1 MAMLVRTEGSNQGK
15 WVHSLGCRCV
25 LGRTPECDVSDV
37 FRGNSTASRLHAVL
51 ELVDGRYVVEDK
63 GSRNGTY
70 VNGQRVTGRTQ
81 LSNGDQLSIAG
92 VEFRFFEEDDAA
104 GRASSSQS
112 GDLGRIAYAEADE
125 SPSVLSSLD
134 VAALD
139 AGSSLTGFSAERL
152 RALVAMLKNLGRTLD
167 IDATLNELLTGLFA
181 IFSQAQH
188 GFVAFIV
195 PGQED
200 VIPRATHFRSEEAG
214 QHVRIS
220 RQLVRHVVSRREAI
234 RWSDEGSAGTAY
246 RTLSDL
252 KVRSALCAPLLDGD
266 GNAFGVV
273 QIDTDQ
279 PRHAFISE
287 DLEVIVGAVSQAA
300 MAVRFARLHE
310 ESLRHQAVQR
320 DLELARR
327 VQLGL
332 LPESYP
338 ECRGFEFF
346 VYYRAAYDVGGDYYD
361 FIKLPGD
368 RIALV
373 VADAAGK
380 GVSAALMM
388 AKVSGELK
396 YHLSCES
403 PGKALARMND
413 SLCASAT
420 DRFVT
425 LLAAILDRRSATLT
439 IVNAGH
445 WGPLRRRPNGTVEVV
460 AESTRGP
467 ALGILPD
474 RQYAEATVPI
484 EAGDLWMAYTD
495 GFTEATRS
503 GGEMF
508 GETRLRERLSASPGL
523 LQEAGEAIVREV
535 LEFLGDQPLSDDM
548 CLVGW
553 GKLSTAVER
562 ACEPGDVVLNAA
574 PATRKP

>member
-1 MAMLVRTEGSNQGK
+1 MAMLVRTQGSQQGK
-15 WVHSLGCRCV
+15 WVYTLGHRCM
-25 LGRTPECDVSDV
+25 LGRTPECDISDV
-37 FRGNSTASRLHAVL
+37 FSGNTTASRLHAVL
-51 ELVDGRYVVEDK
+51 ELVGGRYIVEDT

-81 LSNGDQLSIAG
+81 LCNGDHLSIAG
-92 VEFRFFEEDDAA
+92 VEFRFSEEDDAV
-104 GRASSSQS
+104 GRASSAQS
-112 GDLGRIAYAEADE
+112 GDLSRIAYDEAAE
-125 SPSVLSSLD
+125 SPSVLSSLEI
-134 VAALD
+134 AAPE
-139 AGSSLTGFSAERL
+139 AGSALTSFSAERL
-152 RALVAMLKNLGRTLD
+152 QALIAMLKRLGRTLD

-188 GFVAFIV
+188 GFVAFLA

-200 VIPRATHFRSEEAG
+200 VIPRATHFRVEEEG
-214 QHVRIS
+214 QRVRLS
-220 RQLVRHVVSRREAI
+220 RQLVRQVLARREAI
-234 RWSDEGSAGTAY
+234 LWSDQGSAATAY

-252 KVRSALCAPLLDGD
+252 QVRSVLCAPLLDGD

-279 PRHAFISE
+279 PLRAFTSE
-287 DLEVIVGAVSQAA
+287 DLEVMVGAVSQAA

-310 ESLRHQAVQR
+310 DSLRHQAMQR

-338 ECRGFEFF
+338 DYRGFEFF
-346 VYYRAAYDVGGDYYD
+346 AYYRSAYDVGGDYYD
-361 FIKLPGD
+361 FIELPGE

-403 PGKALARMND
+403 PGTALARMND
-413 SLCASAT
+413 SLCSSAT
-420 DRFVT
+420 NRFVT

-445 WGPLRRRPNGTVEVV
+445 PAPLRRRPNGTVEVV
-460 AESTRGP
+460 A
-467 ALGILPD
+467 
-474 RQYAEATVPI
+474 
-484 EAGDLWMAYTD
+484 
-495 GFTEATRS
+495 
-503 GGEMF
+503 
-508 GETRLRERLSASPGL
+508 
-523 LQEAGEAIVREV
+523 
-535 LEFLGDQPLSDDM
+535 
-548 CLVGW
+548 
-553 GKLSTAVER
+553 
-562 ACEPGDVVLNAA
+562 
-574 PATRKP
+574 